1 MPGKSLSSLS
11 VNNSGELYTQVPA
24 VTISLPQ
31 ADIIAAKGSLSFDQ
45 NGIVTSVSLI
55 DSGGTYYTT
64 PPTTTISDI
73 SYIPNRAP
81 EVLAVF
87 NPGSNKISEM
97 QVFFAGTYYTSA
109 PSVVIDPPYGAASL
123 NVANGTAIASADLDG
138 AVNVITNLD
147 ITLVDSGQYYTSQ
160 PSVVVEPPVSGPY
173 KFGNGSLEN
182 LDSSWSQEML
192 TKASAPITT
201 NDSTNSGY
209 EINFWLYPT
218 VDSVDRSIFY
228 SVDSTGAAGTIK
240 MGISDSNRITWATN
254 GSSLTSTGTINNNDW
269 NWIQMAHNGSTVR
282 LTVNSDSNSAV
293 LGEAT
298 PASPVAIVGDKIFF
312 GRDSNSAL
320 LPSFNKAFIGYID
333 NWRINVND
341 SNVGVPSNILP
352 DSEYAGWHTDR
363 NIIDY
368 TFAKVAA
375 QIDAIYDSINNS
387 ISGFNVTAGGS
398 GYKINEAISFTAYGG
413 QNEAAFTAT
422 AIATV
427 LNGQISSIDLTDS
440 GREYTDYPAVT
451 ISSSTGTDSDFTLT
465 DSDFNITTNITNN
478 RVTSFNIISGGRFVD
493 SANIT
498 IAAPTGTREDFRATA
513 VATYDSSSGTITSL
527 TLTDSGDFYT
537 SPATITIEPPLNDAA
552 FQYGEQVSQTLST
565 GTVITGEVIN
575 WSDSDNKLQLVHV
588 GADDGQFHV
597 FTASA
602 SRLITGSLSGGQ
614 GIISN
619 ITEDNQISENEQND
633 DFSTI
638 AADFLDFSEANPFGD
653 PENN

>member
-1 MPGKSLSSLS
+1 MPGQPISSLS
-11 VNNSGELYTQVPA
+11 VNNSGALYTSIPA

-31 ADIIAAKGSLSFDQ
+31 ADSQAAEGSLTLDQ
-45 NGIVTSVSLI
+45 NGIITSVSLI
-55 DSGGTYYTT
+55 DSGGTYYTS

-87 NPGSNKISEM
+87 NTGSNKISEM
-97 QVFFAGTYYTSA
+97 QVFFAGTYYTGA
-109 PSVVIDPPYGAASL
+109 PSVVIDPPHGPALS
-123 NVANGTAIASADLDG
+123 NRANGTAVASADLDG
-138 AVNVITNLD
+138 KVNVISNEN
-147 ITLVDSGQYYTSQ
+147 ITLVDSGHYYTSQ
-160 PSVVVEPPVSGPY
+160 PSVVVDPPVSGPY

-182 LDSSWSQEML
+182 LDSNWYQEML
-192 TKASAPITT
+192 TNAALVTT

-218 VDSVDRSIFY
+218 VDSVNRSIFY

-293 LGEAT
+293 LSEAT
-298 PASPVAIVGDKIFF
+298 PASPVANVGDKIFF

-333 NWRINVND
+333 NYRININD

-352 DSEYAGWHTDR
+352 DSEYAGWDDDR
-363 NIIDY
+363 HIIDY
-368 TFAKVAA
+368 KFAKVAA

-387 ISGFNVTAGGS
+387 ISGFNVTDGGS
-398 GYKINEAISFTAYGG
+398 GYKINEAISFTAHGG
-413 QNEAAFTAT
+413 QDEAAFTAT

-440 GREYTDYPAVT
+440 GEGYTDYPAVT
-451 ISSSTGTDSDFTLT
+451 ISSNTGTDSDFTLT
-465 DSDFNITTNITNN
+465 DSDFNITTNLVNN
-478 RVTSFNIISGGRFVD
+478 RVASFNIISGGLFID
-493 SANIT
+493 SANIS
-498 IAAPTGTREDFRATA
+498 IAPPTGSKETFRATA
-513 VATYDSSSGTITSL
+513 VATLDSSSGTITAL

-537 SPATITIEPPLNDAA
+537 SPATLTIEPPLNDAA
-552 FQYGEQVSQTLST
+552 FQYGEQVSQTLSN
-565 GTVITGEVIN
+565 GVVITGEVVA

-602 SRLITGSLSGGQ
+602 SRPITGSLSGGE